1 MNNRK
6 MKNVADIHTH
16 ILPAIDDGAKDW
28 EQSYEMLD
36 IAYGQGIKT
45 IIATPHYMPGS
56 RKGKAQRIIAGVEVL
71 QAYSDKQGYD
81 ISIFPGNEIY
91 YHDEVP
97 ELLEEGEILT
107 LAGSEYVLV
116 EFSPMDDARYI
127 RNALA
132 NIQSAGYTPVIAHV
146 ERYESLCKK
155 PFDRI
160 DELRQMGILIQVNA
174 STIEGRMGRKIQGN
188 VMKLLKLG
196 LVDFIGT
203 DAHSSGTRSPM
214 VQKAVAILNKKL
226 PKEYVD
232 KILFANVQ
240 HTILNI
246 NE

>member
-6 MKNVADIHTH
+6 MKCVADIHTH
-16 ILPAIDDGAKDW
+16 ILPAIDDGAKNWD
-28 EQSYEMLD
+28 QSYEMLD
-36 IAYGQGIKT
+36 IAYKQGIKVL
-45 IIATPHYMPGS
+45 IATPHYMPGR
-56 RKGKAQRIIAGVEVL
+56 RKGKAQRIISGVEQL
-71 QAYSDKQGYD
+71 QAYADKQGYD

-97 ELLEEGEILT
+97 ELLEEGDILT

-132 NIQSAGYTPVIAHV
+132 NIQSAGYKPIVAHV

-160 DELRQMGILIQVNA
+160 AELHQMGVLIQVNA
-174 STIEGRMGRKIQGN
+174 STIEGRMGRQTQGD

-203 DAHSSGTRSPM
+203 DAHSAGTRAPM
-214 VQKAVAILNKKL
+214 VKKAVAILNRKL
-226 PKEYVD
+226 PKDYTD

-240 HTILNI
+240 DTILNI

>member
-1 MNNRK
+1 MNNRNK
-6 MKNVADIHTH
+6 RTVTDIHTH
-16 ILPAIDDGAKDW
+16 ILPALDDGAKDW
-28 EQSYEMLD
+28 EQSYAMLD
-36 IAYGQGIKT
+36 IAYEQGINV

-56 RKGKAQRIIAGVEVL
+56 RKGKAQHIMASVGRL
-71 QAYSDKQGYD
+71 QEYSDSRGYD

-132 NIQSAGYTPVIAHV
+132 NIQSAGYIPVIAHV

-160 DELRQMGILIQVNA
+160 AELRQMGILIQVNA
-174 STIEGRMGRKIQGN
+174 STIEGRMGRKVQGN
-188 VMKLLKLG
+188 VMKLFKLG

-203 DAHSSGTRSPM
+203 DAHSSGSRSPM

-232 KILFANVQ
+232 KILFATAQN
-240 HTILNI
+240 TILN
-246 NE
+246 N